1 MTEIVQAGLLLASGD
16 AGLAGGSIVVRDK
29 EMLLKLSECRAGA
42 AKMLANAAAAIVV
55 IGDSELSDTWI
66 EDCSIVLSNMHLMAD
81 SLGVGSC
88 WIQGRLRRTPEEETT
103 EEYVRRCLG
112 FPEKL
117 RLEAILSPWNAG
129 SPRGGDGVFCPANG
143 KGTRR
148 EVLRGGAPRSF
159 RGLPQGQGVER
170 PVSGCFSFLRKCT
183 KPRTAFAGGAFAVW
197 KSCWDYA

>member
-1 MTEIVQAGLLLASGD
+1 MKLLEMMQNRRSVRQYTKEPIPEELLTEIVQAGLLSASGR
-16 AGLAGGSIVVRDK
+16 GLRPWELIVVSDK

-42 AKMLANAAAAIVV
+42 AKMLANAAAEIVV

-112 FPEKL
+112 FPEKF
-117 RLEAILSPWNAG
+117 RLEAILSLGMPAAHGAG
-129 SPRGGDGVFCPANG
+129 TELSALPMEKVHDGKF
-143 KGTRR
+143 
-148 EVLRGGAPRSF
+148 
-159 RGLPQGQGVER
+159 
-170 PVSGCFSFLRKCT
+170 
-183 KPRTAFAGGAFAVW
+183 
-197 KSCWDYA
+197 

>member
-1 MTEIVQAGLLLASGD
+1 MKLLEMMQNRRSVRQYTKEPIPEELLTEIVQAGLLSASGR
-16 AGLAGGSIVVRDK
+16 GLRPWELIVVRDK

-112 FPEKL
+112 FPEKF
-117 RLEAILSPWNAG
+117 RLEAILSLGTPAAHGAG
-129 SPRGGDGVFCPANG
+129 TELSALPMEKVHDGKF
-143 KGTRR
+143 
-148 EVLRGGAPRSF
+148 
-159 RGLPQGQGVER
+159 
-170 PVSGCFSFLRKCT
+170 
-183 KPRTAFAGGAFAVW
+183 
-197 KSCWDYA
+197 